1 MLKIL
6 VTDGMDKE
14 SVQTLKDLGHEVI
27 VQFFAPKELKEQ
39 IKKFNVLIVR
49 SATKV
54 KKEIIDSALE
64 TENLKMII
72 RGGVGVDNI
81 DVSYA
86 ESKGIKVRNTPK
98 ASSQAVAELALGHI
112 FALVRFI
119 GIANVTMRE
128 GKWNKK
134 HYEGIELFGKTLG
147 IIGFGRIGQELAKK
161 AYALGM
167 KIIYTDVLGPTK
179 EYSNYTFVSLDQ
191 LLADSD
197 FISLHIA
204 GNENESPLIGE
215 TEFAK
220 MKDGVYIINC
230 ARGNVI
236 DEDALLNALNSG
248 KLSGAGLD
256 VFSEEPSKNLK
267 LINHEKVSVTPH
279 IGAST
284 KEAQKRIGQE
294 IISIIKENFQGRG

>member
-167 KIIYTDVLGPTK
+167 KIIYNDVLGPTK

>member
-6 VTDGMDKE
+6 VTDGMDKGA
-14 SVQTLKDLGHEVI
+14 VCTLKDMGHEVTE
-27 VQFFAPKELKEQ
+27 QFFEPEELKEQ
-39 IKKFNVLIVR
+39 VKNFNVIIVR

-54 KKEIIDSALE
+54 RKEIIDSAVE
-64 TENLKMII
+64 TGNLKLII

-86 ESKGIKVRNTPK
+86 ESQGIKVRNTPK
-98 ASSQAVAELALGHI
+98 ASSSAVAELALGHM
-112 FALVRFI
+112 FSLARFI

-134 HYEGIELFGKTLG
+134 QYKGIELSGKTLG
-147 IIGFGRIGQELAKK
+147 LIGFGRIGRELAKR

-167 KIIYTDVLGPTK
+167 KVIYNDILGPAK
-179 EYSNYTFVSLDQ
+179 DFPEYSFVSLDE

-197 FISLHIA
+197 FISLHVPGNKDKSPVIA
-204 GNENESPLIGE
+204 KA
-215 TEFAK
+215 EFTK
-220 MKDGVYIINC
+220 MKDGVYLINC
-230 ARGNVI
+230 ARGSVV
-236 DEDALLNALNSG
+236 DEQALLENLNSG
-248 KLSGAGLD
+248 KLAGAGID
-256 VFSEEPSKNLK
+256 VFPEEPPQNLE
-267 LINHEKVSVTPH
+267 LIRHEKVSVTPH

-294 IISIIKENFQGRG
+294 IVSIIKEDI

>member
-1 MLKIL
+1 M
-6 VTDGMDKE
+6 
-14 SVQTLKDLGHEVI
+14 GHEVI
-27 VQFFAPKELKEQ
+27 EQFYEPAELKEKV
-39 IKKFNVLIVR
+39 KKFDILIVR

-72 RGGVGVDNI
+72 RGGVGMDNI

-86 ESKGIKVRNTPK
+86 EAKGIKVRNTPK
-98 ASSQAVAELALGHI
+98 ASSQAVAELALGHM
-112 FALVRFI
+112 FTLARFI
-119 GIANVTMRE
+119 GIANITMRE
-128 GKWNKK
+128 GKWEKK
-134 HYEGIELFGKTLG
+134 YYEGIELSGKALG
-147 IIGFGRIGQELAKK
+147 IIGLGRIGQELAKK

-167 KIIYTDVLGPTK
+167 KIIYTDVLGPNK
-179 EYSNYTFVSLDQ
+179 VCSNYTFVSLDR
-191 LLADSD
+191 LLADAD
-197 FISLHIA
+197 FISLHIP
-204 GNENESPLIGE
+204 GNTDESPLIGE